1 MCNTFIHKRVCKMQ
15 KQEVMCFVCT
25 LSVSRRKTPLKNNH
39 QNRKMHSRHS
49 DDEKG
54 DDVFHHHQMVFEQ
67 KKKFTKKNETLFKTS
82 FFMHRAYFVLI
93 VFQPN

>member
-1 MCNTFIHKRVCKMQ
+1 
-15 KQEVMCFVCT
+15 
-25 LSVSRRKTPLKNNH
+25 
-39 QNRKMHSRHS
+39 MHSRHS